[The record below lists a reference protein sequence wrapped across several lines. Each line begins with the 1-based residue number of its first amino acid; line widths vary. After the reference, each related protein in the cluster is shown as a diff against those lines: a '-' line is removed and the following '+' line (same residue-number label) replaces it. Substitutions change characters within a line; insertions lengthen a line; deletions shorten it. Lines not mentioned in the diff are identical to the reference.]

1 MALRTYQNF
10 DLLLEAADGGGF
22 RARVTTS
29 PLGQSS
35 SATFTLPFARTELER
50 LLRRLDSRDS
60 GALHQAS
67 MDLGGPLF
75 ESVFCEDIML
85 AWQRSQD
92 FAREHGDGLR
102 LRLRLTDA
110 PAIAGLPWELLY
122 DRRGNNFIAQSE
134 RTPVVRYLEVPQPP
148 RPLAVDGALRI
159 LVVISSPTDLPE
171 LDVEAEWRRVQDALA
186 GKVEQGTVKI
196 DRLPAPTIQA
206 LSAWLRQHDVHILH
220 FIGHGDYDE
229 RIQDGVVYFQDRYG
243 RSTKVS
249 PTVLGPYLRD
259 HDPLRLVLLNACQ
272 SARVD
277 STDPFSGM
285 AQGLVQQDCTA
296 VVAMQFPISDGAA
309 TTFTGEFY
317 GALADGFPV
326 DQAAT
331 SARKALIAEY
341 AAEWATPVLFL
352 RAPDGRVF
360 DHIVAPAANGR
371 SDQGVFRG
379 HGFGTR
385 PGQEPPVRTGAP
397 ALPSRRAEAD
407 VAPAVDENVQFTV
420 YRPRAIRPGLWY
432 PMLAFA
438 HLAERRPN
446 AQPEEADP
454 IEQVKALAQQQLGKS
469 TSEYVSRLS
478 DAGQAIPRQS
488 ELTFAPIVEG
498 VEFNPARR
506 TFQWLEDVH
515 QEDFRLRAASSPT
528 AVTARGRLTV
538 FLGVV
543 ILADVE
549 LVIRIDDLAPQ
560 PSTPAGPA
568 IPTAKM
574 QNATPSGELEP
585 TSATPYRKIF
595 PSFSNRDRQIVEQV
609 ERFGSA
615 IGDVY
620 LQDLVALRSGE
631 QRGARLRELIDEAD
645 VFQLF
650 WSTNSMRSEHVR
662 QEWEHALSLRRPN
675 FVRPTYWEEPMPTSD
690 DPLLPP
696 EPLRQL
702 HFYAL
707 STTLDIAAGTAP
719 EDDPSRPAEK
729 DYDGYGSASAGQPG
743 IGVSASLVCPHC
755 GGANQWDSSFC
766 SHCGSYLPS
775 QGQKTREPPP
785 PAAAMRPPDQL
796 AVAYPPPMASQP
808 RAGPPRY
815 ESHPKGSSSPA
826 WIALLIGLILVGA
839 ILAFLIWKSQTAT
852 DPAEMGWTPQA
863 VATNRAPL
871 PSPAGSWGS

>member
-10 DLLLEAADGGGF
+10 DLLLEAADDGGF

-35 SATFTLPFARTELER
+35 SAKFTLPFGRTELEM
-50 LLRRLDSRDS
+50 LLRRLGSRDS
-60 GALHQAS
+60 GELRQAS

-75 ESVFCEDIML
+75 ESVFSEDIML
-85 AWQRSQD
+85 TWQRSQD
-92 FAREHGDGLR
+92 YARDHGDGLR

-110 PAIAGLPWELLY
+110 PSIAGLPWELLY
-122 DRRGNNFIAQSE
+122 DRRGNSFIAQSE

-148 RPLAVDGALRI
+148 RPLTVDGALRI

-186 GKVEQGTVKI
+186 AKVDQGTVKI

-206 LSAWLRQHDVHILH
+206 LSAWLRQNDVHILH
-220 FIGHGDYDE
+220 FIGHGDYDD

-309 TTFTGEFY
+309 TAFTGEFY

-360 DHIVAPAANGR
+360 DHIVAQPAANGR
-371 SDQGVFRG
+371 SDEEEHGV
-379 HGFGTR
+379 
-385 PGQEPPVRTGAP
+385 EAEVSPVA
-397 ALPSRRAEAD
+397 
-407 VAPAVDENVQFTV
+407 DENVQFTV

-438 HLAERRPN
+438 HLAERRPD
-446 AQPEEADP
+446 APPEEADP
-454 IEQVKALAQQQLGKS
+454 IEQVKALAQQQLGES
-469 TSEYVSRLS
+469 ASAYVSRLS
-478 DAGQAIPRQS
+478 DAGEAIPRQS
-488 ELTFAPIVEG
+488 ELTFVPSIDG
-498 VEFNPARR
+498 VEFNPPRR
-506 TFQWLEDVH
+506 TFRWLEDVH
-515 QEDFRLRAASSPT
+515 QEDFRLHAAPT
-528 AVTARGRLTV
+528 PSAVTARGRLTV

-549 LVIRIDDLAPQ
+549 LVIRIDELAPR
-560 PSTPAGPA
+560 PPAPASIATPA
-568 IPTAKM
+568 
-574 QNATPSGELEP
+574 ATVEHAEASGELEP
-585 TSATPYRKIF
+585 ASATPYRKIF
-595 PSFSNRDRQIVEQV
+595 PSYSHRDRQIVEQV

-620 LQDLVALRSGE
+620 LQRLVALRSGE
-631 QRGARLRELIDEAD
+631 QEDARLRELIDEAD

-650 WSTNSMRSEHVR
+650 WSTNSMHSEQVR
-662 QEWEHALSLRRPN
+662 QEWEHALALDRPN
-675 FVRPTYWEEPMPTSD
+675 FIRPTYWEQPMPRSAI
-690 DPLLPP
+690 PLLPP
-696 EPLRQL
+696 EPLGQL
-702 HFYAL
+702 HFHAL
-707 STTLDIAAGTAP
+707 SAPLDIAEPTENDHDGQGTANA
-719 EDDPSRPAEK
+719 R
-729 DYDGYGSASAGQPG
+729 QPG
-743 IGVSASLVCPHC
+743 TGASASLICPQC
-755 GGANQWDSSFC
+755 GGATSWDSNFC
-766 SHCGSYLPS
+766 THCGSYLPS
-775 QGQKTREPPP
+775 QGENVRE
-785 PAAAMRPPDQL
+785 RPPQ
-796 AVAYPPPMASQP
+796 ASATRPREQPSVAYTPPMAVETP
-808 RAGPPRY
+808 YGPPQ
-815 ESHPKGSSSPA
+815 HADAPKGSRSRT
-826 WIALLIGLILVGA
+826 WIALIVVLILIGA
-839 ILAFLIWKSQTAT
+839 ILGFLVWRNQ
-852 DPAEMGWTPQA
+852 PANPVGFEKGASDVRSIRQA
-863 VATNRAPL
+863 VATDRW
-871 PSPAGSWGS
+871 SS

>member
-10 DLLLEAADGGGF
+10 DLLLEAADDGGF

-35 SATFTLPFARTELER
+35 SAKFTLPFGRTELEV

-60 GALHQAS
+60 GELRQVS

-75 ESVFCEDIML
+75 ESVFSEDIML
-85 AWQRSQD
+85 TWQRSQD
-92 FAREHGDGLR
+92 YARDHGDGLR

-110 PAIAGLPWELLY
+110 PSIAGLPWELLY
-122 DRRGNNFIAQSE
+122 DRRGNSFIAQSE

-148 RPLAVDGALRI
+148 RPLTVDGALRI

-186 GKVEQGTVKI
+186 AKVDQGTVKI

-206 LSAWLRQHDVHILH
+206 LSAWLRQNDVHILH
-220 FIGHGDYDE
+220 FIGHGDYDD

-309 TTFTGEFY
+309 TAFTGEFY

-360 DHIVAPAANGR
+360 DHIVAQPAANGR
-371 SDQGVFRG
+371 SDEEAHGV
-379 HGFGTR
+379 
-385 PGQEPPVRTGAP
+385 EAEVSPVA
-397 ALPSRRAEAD
+397 
-407 VAPAVDENVQFTV
+407 DENVQFTV

-438 HLAERRPN
+438 HLAERRPD
-446 AQPEEADP
+446 APPEEADP
-454 IEQVKALAQQQLGKS
+454 IEQVKALAQQQLGES
-469 TSEYVSRLS
+469 ASAYVSRLS
-478 DAGQAIPRQS
+478 DSGEAIPRQS
-488 ELTFAPIVEG
+488 ELTFVPSMDG
-498 VEFNPARR
+498 VEFNPPRR
-506 TFQWLEDVH
+506 TFRWLEDVH
-515 QEDFRLRAASSPT
+515 QEDFRLHAAPT
-528 AVTARGRLTV
+528 PSAVTARGRLTV

-549 LVIRIDDLAPQ
+549 LVIRIDELAPQ
-560 PSTPAGPA
+560 PPAPASAA
-568 IPTAKM
+568 IPAANM
-574 QNATPSGELEP
+574 EHAAASSELEP
-585 TSATPYRKIF
+585 ASATPYRRIF
-595 PSFSNRDRQIVEQV
+595 PSYSHRDRQIVEQV

-620 LQDLVALRSGE
+620 LQRLVALRSGE
-631 QRGARLRELIDEAD
+631 QEDAGLRELIDEAD

-650 WSTNSMRSEHVR
+650 WSTNSMHSEQVR
-662 QEWEHALSLRRPN
+662 QEWEHALALDRPN
-675 FVRPTYWEEPMPTSD
+675 FIRPTYWEQPMPRSAI
-690 DPLLPP
+690 PLLPP
-696 EPLRQL
+696 EPLGQL
-702 HFYAL
+702 HFHAL
-707 STTLDIAAGTAP
+707 SAPLDIAEPTENDHDGQGTANA
-719 EDDPSRPAEK
+719 R
-729 DYDGYGSASAGQPG
+729 QPG
-743 IGVSASLVCPHC
+743 TGASASLICPQC
-755 GGANQWDSSFC
+755 GGANSGDSSFC
-766 SHCGSYLPS
+766 TQCGSYL
-775 QGQKTREPPP
+775 QWQAQNVRE
-785 PAAAMRPPDQL
+785 RPPQ
-796 AVAYPPPMASQP
+796 ASATRPREQPSVAYTPPMAVETP
-808 RAGPPRY
+808 YGPPQ
-815 ESHPKGSSSPA
+815 HADAPKGSRSRT
-826 WIALLIGLILVGA
+826 WIALIVVFILIGA
-839 ILAFLIWKSQTAT
+839 ILGFLVWRNQPANPVGFERGASDMRSIRQTVAT
-852 DPAEMGWTPQA
+852 DGC
-863 VATNRAPL
+863 
-871 PSPAGSWGS
+871 SS